1 MDNCIFCKMVKGE
14 IPCAKVYED
23 QDILAFLDINPASKG
38 HTLVITKEHFANFT
52 LVPKDLLGKAYAVA
66 QKIAQAQISQLGAE
80 GANVITN
87 INEIA
92 GQSVMHFHIH
102 VIPRYKKDDGLFQIV
117 LRHLIFQLS
126 LHKLNLDYK
135 KTSLGCLFYIIE

>member
-102 VIPRYKKDDGLFQIV
+102 VIPRYKKDDGLQLNFVPYSIETFNLPAVASQI
-117 LRHLIFQLS
+117 
-126 LHKLNLDYK
+126 KLGL
-135 KTSLGCLFYIIE
+135 

>member
-1 MDNCIFCKMVKGE
+1 MDNCLFCKMAAGE

-23 QDILAFLDINPASKG
+23 SEILAFLDINPASRG

-52 LVPKDLLGKAYAVA
+52 LVPKDLLGRAYAVA
-66 QKIAQAQISQLGAE
+66 QKIAQAQIGQLGAK

-92 GQSVMHFHIH
+92 GQSIMHFHIH
-102 VIPRYKKDDGLFQIV
+102 VIPRYEENDGL
-117 LRHLIFQLS
+117 
-126 LHKLNLDYK
+126 KLNFEPAQLENFNLPAIASEIK
-135 KTSLGCLFYIIE
+135 RGL

>member
-52 LVPKDLLGKAYAVA
+52 
-66 QKIAQAQISQLGAE
+66 S
-80 GANVITN
+80 
-87 INEIA
+87 
-92 GQSVMHFHIH
+92 
-102 VIPRYKKDDGLFQIV
+102 
-117 LRHLIFQLS
+117 
-126 LHKLNLDYK
+126 
-135 KTSLGCLFYIIE
+135 

>member
-102 VIPRYKKDDGLFQIV
+102 VIPRYKKDDGL
-117 LRHLIFQLS
+117 QLNFVPNS
-126 LHKLNLDYK
+126 IETFNLPAVASQLKLGL
-135 KTSLGCLFYIIE
+135 

>member
-102 VIPRYKKDDGLFQIV
+102 VIPRYKKDDGLQLNFVTNSIETFNLPAVASQI
-117 LRHLIFQLS
+117 
-126 LHKLNLDYK
+126 KLGL
-135 KTSLGCLFYIIE
+135 